1 MINNTDTSQLS
12 QSERLLSAFSHVSI
26 LIPRIG
32 LLVPL
37 IIWIIQAKQKSKSH
51 FLTFQSLQALIYQ
64 MLIMLIGFID
74 YWSIFFIPTTVFV
87 AYIDRIV
94 TIGLIVNFILITYGI
109 IGAILTFQGKSFRYW
124 IIGKQVERFM
134 PTVSLKPS
142 IIYIPLI
149 VFVLI
154 NFLAFA
160 VGSFLAIAAIASD

>member
-1 MINNTDTSQLS
+1 MINDTDTSQPS

-32 LLVPL
+32 FLVPI
-37 IIWIIQAKQKSKSH
+37 IIWIIQTKQKSRSH
-51 FLTFQSLQALIYQ
+51 YLTFQSLQALIYQ
-64 MLIMLIGFID
+64 MIIMIIGFID
-74 YWSIFFIPTTVFV
+74 YWSIFFIPTSVFV
-87 AYIDRIV
+87 ANIDRMV

-109 IGAILTFQGKSFRYW
+109 IGAVLTFQGKSFSYW

-134 PTVSLKPS
+134 PTVNLKPS

-154 NFLAFA
+154 NFLVFA
-160 VGSFLAIAAIASD
+160 VGSFLTIAAIASD